1 MKFLREIPLDKI
13 TNAVMALEQEGF
25 TLIYK
30 NDSVEIWYD
39 VKPLG
44 KAEDQKAVAV

>member
-1 MKFLREIPLDKI
+1 MKFLREIPLEKI
-13 TNAVMALEQEGF
+13 TNEVMALEQEGF

-44 KAEDQKAVAV
+44 NAMNKQEALV